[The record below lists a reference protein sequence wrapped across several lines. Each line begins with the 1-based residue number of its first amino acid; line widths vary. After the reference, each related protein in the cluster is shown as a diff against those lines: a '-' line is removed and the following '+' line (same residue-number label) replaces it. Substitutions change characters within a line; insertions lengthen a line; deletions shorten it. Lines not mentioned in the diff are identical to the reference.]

1 LLVYGPDTSDND
13 VVVLELFLFKDGP
26 DDRGV
31 DVADEEE
38 EEEEDNGDFTGDKGD
53 RSVSDEFSSV
63 AAAEDKEGEIFSSI
77 RLVCLDPI

>member
-38 EEEEDNGDFTGDKGD
+38 EEDNGDFTGDKGD

-63 AAAEDKEGEIFSSI
+63 AAAEDKEGELFSSI